1 MTSTATPDND
11 QPHASKFEE
20 LMSKFSGFSTLEQA
34 TKYDLT
40 LFDLLMT
47 LAARVTAS
55 LNLRKRLLQSPV
67 RQLFLRQ

>member
-1 MTSTATPDND
+1 MSSQDPIN
-11 QPHASKFEE
+11 KFG
-20 LMSKFSGFSTLEQA
+20 GFTTLEQA

-55 LNLRKRLLQSPV
+55 LNLSKP
-67 RQLFLRQ
+67 